1 MDTTWIQVFVLTLS
15 ECVAPAGKTVCQ
27 ENEIEMEFL
36 TKADCE
42 VALQELVSL
51 KDQFDN
57 VIVNRS
63 KSGCSV
69 TARESEAFASLE
81 DAKAASNLEKW
92 RDAEPKETAASL
104 VPHNERLEKLQ
115 SCEDAL
121 WVAPCKYGD
130 IIVESSVGG
139 REVEVWRSTE

>member
-27 ENEIEMEFL
+27 ENEIEMQFL
-36 TKADCE
+36 SKAECE

-57 VIVNRS
+57 VIVNRQ

-69 TARESEAFASLE
+69 SARESKSFASLE
-81 DAKAASNLEKW
+81 DAKAASNSEDW
-92 RDAEPKETAASL
+92 REVAPQQTAASL
-104 VPHNERLEKLQ
+104 IPHSERLQKLQ
-115 SCEDAL
+115 SCEDSL
-121 WVAPCKYGD
+121 WMAPCKNGD
-130 IIVESSVGG
+130 IIVESTIGG
-139 REVEVWRSTE
+139 REVEVWRSQE